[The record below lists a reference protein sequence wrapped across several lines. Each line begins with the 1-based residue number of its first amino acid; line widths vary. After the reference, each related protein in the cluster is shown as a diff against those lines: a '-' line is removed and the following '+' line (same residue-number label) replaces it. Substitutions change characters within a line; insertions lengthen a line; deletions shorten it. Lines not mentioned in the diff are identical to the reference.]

1 MFKWFKVLK
10 KLSVQDDVIA
20 ETEHK
25 IFVLNTTLEELER
38 KSQDLV
44 HDNAALERK
53 ICENLEKYKNIIEEL
68 KKTNEEQ
75 VKNNENCRVEM
86 SEILNAIEKY
96 FKTFEEKSQDV
107 SETALN
113 RLTQINEMVQS
124 YEGHVKELGSK
135 LTELGNLIAEF
146 QR

>member
-75 VKNNENCRVEM
+75 VKNNENCRVE
-86 SEILNAIEKY
+86 I
-96 FKTFEEKSQDV
+96 Q
-107 SETALN
+107 
-113 RLTQINEMVQS
+113 QS
-124 YEGHVKELGSK
+124 GFRVL
-135 LTELGNLIAEF
+135 
-146 QR
+146 

>member
-1 MFKWFKVLK
+1 MRKP
-10 KLSVQDDVIA
+10 
-20 ETEHK
+20 
-25 IFVLNTTLEELER
+25 NTR
-38 KSQDLV
+38 FSFSQDLV

>member
-38 KSQDLV
+38 KSQDIV